1 MPDTKTGREKKGL
14 NKRTQLTERLYER
27 ELSVLDENDDEPPL
41 DAANDDAE
49 GEFLADEL
57 PEDD

>member
-27 ELSVLDENDDEPPL
+27 ELSVLDEDDDEPPL
-41 DAANDDAE
+41 DAARDETD

-57 PEDD
+57 PDDD